1 MHHSKTFRTEINEIF
16 VDDAQY
22 INIAVSMYNLIEY
35 GDNYFDSSGSLWQ
48 FKRDKIEE
56 NNNLAVDNLSSFKY
70 KSNIIG
76 NLSQTGTKT
85 MLKSLYHQNI

>member
-1 MHHSKTFRTEINEIF
+1 MQHSKKCRTEINEIF

-35 GDNYFDSSGSLWQ
+35 SDNYFDSSGSLWQ

>member
-1 MHHSKTFRTEINEIF
+1 MHHLKKCRTEINEIF

-35 GDNYFDSSGSLWQ
+35 IDNYFDSSGSLWQ

-56 NNNLAVDNLSSFKY
+56 NNNLAVDNSSSFKY

-85 MLKSLYHQNI
+85 MLKSLHHQKI